1 MLPNAHTHTHWG
13 VVEQTMDSWGPCV
26 FFLPDRTISD
36 REALVA
42 TASADGRLPIDLIVI
57 IIRTTTSETTM
68 SKGKFE
74 KAVEIV
80 RSLPKGG
87 PIQPTQEDQLFFYS
101 YYKQATEG
109 DVKIPRPGMLDFT
122 GKAKWDA
129 WDKVKGTA
137 QEDAWAK
144 YVEKLLA
151 ILGTT
156 ETDEAKGYIAQIE
169 AA

>member
-1 MLPNAHTHTHWG
+1 
-13 VVEQTMDSWGPCV
+13 
-26 FFLPDRTISD
+26 
-36 REALVA
+36 
-42 TASADGRLPIDLIVI
+42 
-57 IIRTTTSETTM
+57 M

-80 RSLPKGG
+80 RSLPKDG
-87 PIQPTQEDQLFFYS
+87 PIQPSQEDQLYFYS

-109 DVKIPRPGMLDFT
+109 DVNIPRPGMFDFT

-129 WDKVKGTA
+129 WNERKGVSK
-137 QEDAWAK
+137 EEAWAK

-151 ILGTT
+151 ILEATNT
-156 ETDEAKGYIAQIE
+156 EEAKGYIAQIN